1 MRDFKAV
8 SFPKT
13 RVFPIKIKDSGDD
26 IGGDDKNN
34 SGNKQNPKAINLRL
48 SELVRMMHGS
58 FESKQ
63 KIIEDFN

>member
-8 SFPKT
+8 SFPKS
-13 RVFPIKIKDSGDD
+13 RKFPIRVKDIGDD
-26 IGGDDKNN
+26 ANADDKTN
-34 SGNKQNPKAINLRL
+34 SANKQNPKAINLRL
-48 SELVRMMHGS
+48 TELVRMMHGS